1 MAESSSLTNVL
12 HRGTATG
19 SSCRVEPIARK
30 SFSLQRLITIK
41 NEGRGEEGEEYIF
54 ESWREYN
61 VFDKLI
67 FVVGRLSAHRASKE
81 AEKVHHLDNNVIVA
95 M

>member
-1 MAESSSLTNVL
+1 M
-12 HRGTATG
+12 R
-19 SSCRVEPIARK
+19 
-30 SFSLQRLITIK
+30 
-41 NEGRGEEGEEYIF
+41 EEGVEDIF